1 MVQSKNNYELMF
13 VSVFMFRN
21 IYYMAMRKQYLNR
34 RIFLFICKLWYEN
47 IHVQVH
53 IQVWQFEI
61 LTVTAVTGDDIKSA
75 CTLYKLSTTNQIN
88 HILFSNEVLDT
99 QCV

>member
-1 MVQSKNNYELMF
+1 MKLVVSQVIFPLIMVQSKNNYELMF
-13 VSVFMFRN
+13 VYVFMFRN

-75 CTLYKLSTTNQIN
+75 CTL
-88 HILFSNEVLDT
+88 
-99 QCV
+99 